1 MSRVLLLPLCLM
13 LCCFLQACEQ
23 GSAQKQQKIGI
34 VNINRLLVDS
44 DCGRAAAKHI
54 EGVQDS
60 LREQLTSLQKEVD
73 GATKLTEK
81 EKKAREDTLQREA
94 QMAYARMQAEQQNV
108 NNILNDVLHRTVESY
123 RKKKGYDM
131 ILYSDVVLSFAE
143 SVDVTSEIAL
153 EMNKEKVTF
162 TAPAADEKT
171 DVKAGEK
178 TEDTKETMDEAK
190 KGSDKVPA
198 APKQEKP

>member
-13 LCCFLQACEQ
+13 LCLFLQACEQ
-23 GSAQKQQKIGI
+23 GSAQRQQKIGI
-34 VNINRLLVDS
+34 VNINRLMVDS

-54 EGVQDS
+54 ESVQDS

-73 GATKLTEK
+73 AATKLSEN

-123 RKKKGYDM
+123 RKQKGYDM

-143 SVDVTSEIAL
+143 SVDVTSEIAV
-153 EMNKEKVTF
+153 EMNKEKVSF
-162 TAPAADEKT
+162 TAPAQE
-171 DVKAGEK
+171 EK
-178 TEDTKETMDEAK
+178 TEDAK
-190 KGSDKVPA
+190 KGSDQVTPE
-198 APKQEKP
+198 PKKEKP

>member
-1 MSRVLLLPLCLM
+1 M
-13 LCCFLQACEQ
+13 
-23 GSAQKQQKIGI
+23 
-34 VNINRLLVDS
+34 NINRLLVDS

-162 TAPAADEKT
+162 TAPAPDEKADEK
-171 DVKAGEK
+171 KGEK
-178 TEDTKETMDEAK
+178 TEDKKETMDEAK